1 MGESVFNIFRAI
13 ACYFQFKLWKKSPR
27 KQGRASKAIYLDLP
41 SEGLHRYILTLLHQ
55 LNVQEEEYLIVL
67 PLKLSLLS
75 ALYSARNWK
84 PYERALLDDPKILF
98 ASRGHQTKWV
108 NCSIDYFKETSAT
121 IYRVPVGPHPT
132 FYDYSLPDP
141 SKIQTVFWAGNL
153 RDAYEFEFDEALW
166 NMPNRAK
173 IVNHLTANHPQVV
186 KGRISREEFIQSLA
200 NHHFYLCLPGM
211 FMPLCHTVYECLILG
226 CIPILHK
233 EYMKWMPE
241 EFQDIITPFSWQH
254 FKELSHLIE
263 RIESG
268 AEDGTYEAVSKSL
281 ENYQKKQLGGD
292 AIFEKMVKSAEVLI
306 CAEERSVQLYQDS

>member
-1 MGESVFNIFRAI
+1 MREAAFNILRAT

-27 KQGRASKAIYLDLP
+27 KLARANKTLFLDLP

-55 LNVQEEEYLIVL
+55 LNAQEEAHCIVL

-84 PYERALLDDPKILF
+84 PYERALLDDPRILF
-98 ASRGHQTKWV
+98 TARSYEANWLP
-108 NCSIDYFKETSAT
+108 CSIDYFKESEAAA
-121 IYRVPVGPHPT
+121 YRVPLGPHPT
-132 FYDYSLPDP
+132 FYEYTLPAL
-141 SKIQTVFWAGNL
+141 SKNPTVFWAGNL

-166 NMPNRAK
+166 EMPNRSR

-200 NHHFYLCLPGM
+200 TYQFYLCLPGM

-241 EFQDIITPFSWQH
+241 AFQEIIAPFSWQH
-254 FKELSHLIE
+254 FEDLDELIV
-263 RIESG
+263 RIEHGLEDERRENTSAKLQSYQIEHLSG
-268 AEDGTYEAVSKSL
+268 E
-281 ENYQKKQLGGD
+281 
-292 AIFEKMVKSAEVLI
+292 AIFEKMVNSNELLI
-306 CAEERSVQLYQDS
+306 CAEERSVQLYQNS